1 MTPLF
6 KKLNL
11 GTQSS
16 ILVLNSPESFEGE
29 LQRLDG
35 VQIRKKAT
43 AKTKS
48 SFSIAFAV
56 TQKELDRLS
65 ATLIQ
70 SAEEDAILWVAYPKE
85 PRRSTSASS
94 TATRVGPFWA
104 ELVMNRSVWLQ
115 SMTTGRRSDFDW
127 PKRSAPCK
135 EVIAW
140 PFRKRGSNEPKET
153 NRRYLFSV
161 HHRT

>member
-70 SAEEDAILWVAYPKE
+70 SAEEDAILWVAYPKGTSKKYKCEFNRDSGWTVLGGAGYE
-85 PRRSTSASS
+85 PVRMVAIDDDWSALRFRLAEKIRTMQRS
-94 TATRVGPFWA
+94 
-104 ELVMNRSVWLQ
+104 NRMAISEKGKQ
-115 SMTTGRRSDFDW
+115 
-127 PKRSAPCK
+127 
-135 EVIAW
+135 
-140 PFRKRGSNEPKET
+140 
-153 NRRYLFSV
+153 
-161 HHRT
+161 RTQGNK